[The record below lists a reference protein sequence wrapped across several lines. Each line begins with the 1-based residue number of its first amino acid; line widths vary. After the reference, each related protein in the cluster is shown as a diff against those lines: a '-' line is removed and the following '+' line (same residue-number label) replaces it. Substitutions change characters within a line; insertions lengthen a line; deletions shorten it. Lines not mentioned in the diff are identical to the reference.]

1 MTNIDKIKK
10 FIVIL
15 SIILIN
21 INYGINTIYAHESIS
36 FKNITINDGLSQ
48 GTVHTLLQDKQGRI
62 WIGTDD
68 GLNVYNGYEIK
79 VYKYKEN
86 DPNSIANGYILNL
99 DEDKY
104 GNIWVA
110 TIGGVSKINLKENKT
125 IYTVPHKHEKKPFL
139 LIFYKKI
146 HFHKM

>member
-48 GTVHTLLQDKQGRI
+48 GTVPALLQDKQGRI

-68 GLNVYNGYEIK
+68 GLDILLRDSDSILRF
-79 VYKYKEN
+79 KELDN
-86 DPNSIANGYILNL
+86 DGKIL
-99 DEDKY
+99 
-104 GNIWVA
+104 G
-110 TIGGVSKINLKENKT
+110 NLKITSLLKDNIEDVMWIGTENG
-125 IYTVPHKHEKKPFL
+125 L
-139 LIFYKKI
+139 MKI
-146 HFHKM
+146 DIKNDKMETLYHDENNKN